1 MVDRY
6 IDVMAPKL
14 RQITEGVLG
23 KLSAQKESLV
33 RQNAGGRLG
42 TTSPADLFNLMSVH
56 LTIAK
61 KGGSL
66 TLQRRLL
73 SRFMGE
79 ISNYAGTVLFDVMEY
94 WRASPRDADI
104 DFVTACINDCGT
116 MMDLLEQLEA
126 DFAPALA
133 QVAEAAGFELRRIES
148 LGDAGAGGFA
158 SSASAS
164 GAAAGGSG
172 SIDEADEFDREEE
185 ERAREDLAAIA
196 QDIPRARAELL
207 KCGSQLTGV
216 LMDIIAYDLQA
227 SCNLLFTKKWLTENL
242 VTAINGAVI
251 GYLNDLQP
259 NLDSYWFGILAN
271 LTLSWM
277 VANYCMRLVSPELV
291 AKQPMEAGGPAY
303 KGGLGTLSMSPAVRG
318 RVAADHVEL
327 QSAFERYALLLGA
340 GVGQSLTLT
349 LRPLKFLTE
358 VLTLP
363 TDVYLSF
370 ESAIVNTPATS
381 VEIYMAF
388 ERLIGE
394 FAAFVG
400 AVT

>member
-1 MVDRY
+1 MMHPVFILLLY
-6 IDVMAPKL
+6 
-14 RQITEGVLG
+14 
-23 KLSAQKESLV
+23 SLPIFHFHFC
-33 RQNAGGRLG
+33 AL
-42 TTSPADLFNLMSVH
+42 TSL
-56 LTIAK
+56 
-61 KGGSL
+61 
-66 TLQRRLL
+66 
-73 SRFMGE
+73 
-79 ISNYAGTVLFDVMEY
+79 
-94 WRASPRDADI
+94 
-104 DFVTACINDCGT
+104 
-116 MMDLLEQLEA
+116 
-126 DFAPALA
+126 
-133 QVAEAAGFELRRIES
+133 
-148 LGDAGAGGFA
+148 
-158 SSASAS
+158 
-164 GAAAGGSG
+164 AAA
-172 SIDEADEFDREEE
+172 
-185 ERAREDLAAIA
+185 AAVPTA
-196 QDIPRARAELL
+196 AHLL
-207 KCGSQLTGV
+207 FFAGYACSLR
-216 LMDIIAYDLQA
+216 LPLQA

-271 LTLSWM
+271 LTLSWV

-291 AKQPMEAGGPAY
+291 AKQPAEPGGGGPAY

-388 ERLIGE
+388 ERLIGACAE
-394 FAAFVG
+394 CSGIYRSRHSVLQSMPLLGCSPAILAPLHIQLHLLSDHPFPCPLCDLCCRPARGPEEGGQARHHGGRQAHRARARAAAGGGGRARRHVCVG
-400 AVT
+400 VAQLPAPFMSDFWCTQPGLLA

>member
-56 LTIAK
+56 LTVAK

-148 LGDAGAGGFA
+148 LGDAGFPGSGGGTDR
-158 SSASAS
+158 S
-164 GAAAGGSG
+164 GGGAGGSG

-216 LMDIIAYDLQA
+216 LMDIIAYDLQ
-227 SCNLLFTKKWLTENL
+227 
-242 VTAINGAVI
+242 
-251 GYLNDLQP
+251 
-259 NLDSYWFGILAN
+259 
-271 LTLSWM
+271 
-277 VANYCMRLVSPELV
+277 
-291 AKQPMEAGGPAY
+291 
-303 KGGLGTLSMSPAVRG
+303 VR
-318 RVAADHVEL
+318 
-327 QSAFERYALLLGA
+327 QS
-340 GVGQSLTLT
+340 
-349 LRPLKFLTE
+349 
-358 VLTLP
+358 
-363 TDVYLSF
+363 
-370 ESAIVNTPATS
+370 
-381 VEIYMAF
+381 
-388 ERLIGE
+388 
-394 FAAFVG
+394 
-400 AVT
+400 